1 MRIDSLT
8 PDKMNEDQRRVYDN
22 INSGERG
29 KQATLTTDD
38 GAFVGPFNAWMYSPK
53 VGDRVQLLGEALR
66 FYNSLPQNLLEVAVL
81 MVGCEWRAQFEWWA
95 HARLAQRAGISED
108 VIDNIKNRVR
118 PEGATPEELVIYD
131 FCRDMLDRKRVS
143 DENYRRTKALIG
155 ENGVVDLVSLMGYYT
170 IVSMTLNVF
179 EVPLPEGQTLPFD
192 ESA

>member
-29 KQATLTTDD
+29 KRATLTDED

-66 FYNSLPQNLLEVAVL
+66 FYNSLPQNLLEVAIL
-81 MVGCEWRAQFEWWA
+81 MVGRQWRAQFEWWA
-95 HARLAQRAGISED
+95 HANLARRAGISDD
-108 VIDNIKNRVR
+108 VIEDIKNRVR
-118 PEGATPEELVIYD
+118 PEGAKPEELVIYD

-143 DENYRRTKALIG
+143 DDNYQRTKTLIG
-155 ENGVVDLVSLMGYYT
+155 ENGIVDLVSLMGYYT

-179 EVPLPEGQTLPFD
+179 DVPLPEGQTLPFEED
-192 ESA
+192 E